1 MKKEHDTEGPQ
12 GASGQTGPKELTG
25 RNRFVG
31 TPGKK
36 ESIRYHGYPG
46 AQGLSGPEHAG
57 VQGLPGPQGD
67 LGPALKGNE
76 RKCRINR
83 TIRGLVRVQR
93 DKGKTKFQEVQGPT
107 GPQGY
112 RQQVLERA
120 RHGVFDR

>member
-1 MKKEHDTEGPQ
+1 MKKEHDTEGR
-12 GASGQTGPKELTG
+12 TGPKKLTG
-25 RNRFVG
+25 RNRSVG
-31 TPGKK
+31 IPGKK
-36 ESIRYHGYPG
+36 GFIGYPGHPG
-46 AQGLSGPEHAG
+46 AQGLSGPGHAG

-107 GPQGY
+107 GPQSY

-120 RHGVFDR
+120 THGVFDR

>member
-36 ESIRYHGYPG
+36 GSIRYHGYPG

-83 TIRGLVRVQR
+83 AMRTCESSKRQRENKISGSSRTNRTTGL
-93 DKGKTKFQEVQGPT
+93 
-107 GPQGY
+107 
-112 RQQVLERA
+112 
-120 RHGVFDR
+120 